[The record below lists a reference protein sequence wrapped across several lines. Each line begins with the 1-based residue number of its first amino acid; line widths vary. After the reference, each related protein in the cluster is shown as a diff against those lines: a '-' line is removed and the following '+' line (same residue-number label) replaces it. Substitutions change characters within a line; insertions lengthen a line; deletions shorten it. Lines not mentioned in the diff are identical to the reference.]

1 MTDEKPPLVSLTD
14 VAKTFGQVRALAGVD
29 FTVHPGRV
37 IAVMGHNGAGK
48 STLMQIIAGTL
59 PRDGGTFAVQGKSVS
74 WAYHVPEA
82 HGLGIRCVF
91 QELSLCPN
99 LTVTENTKLM
109 HRGLRGAGWRA
120 RARDLILAK
129 LDEIYPGHRI
139 DPDRPVG
146 TLPIAE
152 RQMVE
157 TARAFTE
164 TDTPVRLVILDE
176 PTSALDARAAAQLLS
191 YARKA
196 RDAGI
201 AILFISHRLDEIFAH
216 TDDLVIMRDGKIVG
230 GGATSAFTPATLVE
244 MMGMVEAERDAAR
257 VADISADAPIRVS
270 AGGGLQA
277 RAGMI
282 IGLAGLAGHGQRQL
296 LQDIFDKAQGRG
308 PADISVNGTLA
319 YVAGDRQR
327 EGLFALWSVGRNITV
342 GLRSLARRGFI
353 DLARE
358 VVVADTW
365 RERFAI
371 RVPDTGMAVTGL
383 SGGNQQKVIVARA
396 FAREADIVLLDDP
409 LRGVDVG
416 TKRELYSQIRDA
428 ASGGRTFLWYTTET
442 AELENCDVVYVFY
455 QNRISAV
462 IPRGELSE
470 QRVIEASFG
479 EMAHV
484 A

>member
-1 MTDEKPPLVSLTD
+1 MTEPNPPLVSLTN
-14 VAKTFGQVRALAGVD
+14 VEKTFGQVRALAGVD
-29 FTVHPGRV
+29 FTVHSGRV

-59 PRDGGTFAVQGKSVS
+59 PRDGGAFVVQGREVS
-74 WAYHVPEA
+74 ATYHVPEA
-82 HGLGIRCVF
+82 HSLGIRCVF

-99 LTVTENTKLM
+99 LTVTENTKLT
-109 HRGLRGAGWRA
+109 HRSLRGLGWRT
-120 RARDLILAK
+120 RARELILAK

-139 DPDRPVG
+139 DPDRTVG
-146 TLPIAE
+146 SLAIAE

-164 TDTPVRLVILDE
+164 TDTTVRLVILDE
-176 PTSALDARAAAQLLS
+176 PTSALDGRAAAQLLS
-191 YARKA
+191 YAGKA

-201 AILFISHRLDEIFAH
+201 AILFISHRLDEVFAH
-216 TDDLVIMRDGKIVG
+216 TDELVVMRDGKVVG
-230 GGATSAFTPATLVE
+230 GGATNEFTPATLVE
-244 MMGMVEAERDAAR
+244 MMGMVEAERDASRTA
-257 VADISADAPIRVS
+257 AIPADAPVRVRADS
-270 AGGGLQA
+270 GFEA
-277 RAGMI
+277 RAGAI
-282 IGLAGLAGHGQRQL
+282 IGLAGLAGHGQRKL
-296 LQDIFDKAQGRG
+296 LQDVFDRAQGRG
-308 PADISVNGTLA
+308 PTDISVNGTVA

-327 EGLFALWSVGRNITV
+327 EGLFPLWSVGRNITV
-342 GLRSLARRGFI
+342 GLRSLARHGVI
-353 DLARE
+353 DLGKE
-358 VVVADTW
+358 VAVANSW

-428 ASGGRTFLWYTTET
+428 ASEGRTFLWYTTET

-462 IPRGELSE
+462 IPRSELSE
-470 QRVIEASFG
+470 QRIIEASFG
-479 EMAHV
+479 EVAHV